1 MPHLMLKSGSSLTQ
15 RPAQRAIST
24 VGCAKSTSTTV
35 LLFCR
40 LSVPKTGPY
49 VMCGR
54 LRYVSHN
61 FNRRPLK
68 FTWELEDREA
78 LRGIDAFAEMVALK

>member
-1 MPHLMLKSGSSLTQ
+1 MGNFNT
-15 RPAQRAIST
+15 
-24 VGCAKSTSTTV
+24 
-35 LLFCR
+35 
-40 LSVPKTGPY
+40 
-49 VMCGR
+49 
-54 LRYVSHN
+54 RYAH

>member
-1 MPHLMLKSGSSLTQ
+1 MS
-15 RPAQRAIST
+15 RPRRESTRASPVVRRL

-40 LSVPKTGPY
+40 LQNPKTGPY

-61 FNRRPLK
+61 FSRRPLK

>member
-1 MPHLMLKSGSSLTQ
+1 MCECKSFEHRTRSVHSRL
-15 RPAQRAIST
+15 REEHEHD
-24 VGCAKSTSTTV
+24 TV